1 MKDWKSQAHVK
12 WECKY
17 HVVILPKYRKKVLYG
32 TVRRRIGEILR
43 DLCRQKGVEL
53 EEGKLMP
60 DHIHMLLSVPPKY
73 SFAMTMGYLK
83 GKSAVRIHRELLKTK
98 GTLFGRTFW
107 ARGYC
112 VSTVGLDE
120 QQIRQYIKEQEKLQ
134 KQQLEFDF
142 DQRPLLGAFLIPP
155 VLLVVA
161 DSSISGIFRTDIY
174 CFVWNICTKQRPEK
188 VDFYSKKQPQ
198 PLTIQSEH
206 IDMRNR
212 ILQPF

>member
-1 MKDWKSQAHVK
+1 
-12 WECKY
+12 
-17 HVVILPKYRKKVLYG
+17 
-32 TVRRRIGEILR
+32 
-43 DLCRQKGVEL
+43 VEL

-142 DQRPLLGAFLIPP
+142 D
-155 VLLVVA
+155 
-161 DSSISGIFRTDIY
+161 
-174 CFVWNICTKQRPEK
+174 
-188 VDFYSKKQPQ
+188 
-198 PLTIQSEH
+198 
-206 IDMRNR
+206 
-212 ILQPF
+212 